1 MQKEMNN
8 SEFIQVNNKRRSP
21 KNKKKSGGKYL
32 PPHLRKKNK
41 ENKKKAEIQ
50 DFNSIAQFPSLTNN
64 TSDTPI
70 EMNNN
75 CSFIDSVKKAKEQTK
90 DEREDLPYG
99 WVKLKQ
105 DGTVIHS
112 MTPEEIKERDEQHE
126 YERRHLIFEKMR
138 ESYNYYRKIRHEDE
152 IYGYFSDKTE
162 NSEYSNDNDDYNDD
176 DSHGEDDYSDY

>member
-1 MQKEMNN
+1 MNN

-75 CSFIDSVKKAKEQTK
+75 EYNITK
-90 DEREDLPYG
+90 NYG
-99 WVKLKQ
+99 TY
-105 DGTVIHS
+105 D
-112 MTPEEIKERDEQHE
+112 
-126 YERRHLIFEKMR
+126 KM
-138 ESYNYYRKIRHEDE
+138 EM
-152 IYGYFSDKTE
+152 
-162 NSEYSNDNDDYNDD
+162 
-176 DSHGEDDYSDY
+176 